1 MEQEQNKDMGAS
13 AISSQDLRRALVLLD
28 MVQED
33 FAAQLGVRHPTVSRW
48 LGGKTPVPGYVEAW
62 LKAAHPGVY
71 KEIRK

>member
-1 MEQEQNKDMGAS
+1 MGRS
-13 AISSQDLRRALVLLD
+13 NLTVTDLQRALVLLN

-33 FAAQLGVRHPTVSRW
+33 FAAQLGVRHSTVSRW

-62 LKAAHPGVY
+62 LKAAHSEVY